1 MSELVSV
8 IIPIYNVE
16 KYIVKTVESVMK
28 QDYSNIE
35 IILVDDGS
43 PDDSGKIIDEL
54 KAKDSRIICIH
65 KENGGV
71 SSARNA
77 GMDIANGEYVTFI
90 DGDDWVEPNY
100 ISYLLSLILKYN
112 CDVGMSKNNYSV
124 VDSKSIDADY
134 LISDMQAIESIY
146 LGNIFVAVWNK
157 IYRMSV
163 IKKNNIRFDESI
175 WYGEGMLFNIDYL
188 QVVDKVA
195 VGEKSVYHQVSNPN
209 SAMRK
214 FNVKSKEHWKKS
226 NIKIENAWEYHY
238 RAIKLTMVSGIA
250 RYNLENEYPD
260 VYSDCIKCLKNDL
273 KISLRVRIPLK
284 LKLLYIAWAMFPQ
297 LMVKRCKWKNVKF

>member
-16 KYIVKTVESVMK
+16 KYILKTVESVMK

-100 ISYLLSLILKYN
+100 ISY
-112 CDVGMSKNNYSV
+112 
-124 VDSKSIDADY
+124 
-134 LISDMQAIESIY
+134 
-146 LGNIFVAVWNK
+146 
-157 IYRMSV
+157 
-163 IKKNNIRFDESI
+163 
-175 WYGEGMLFNIDYL
+175 
-188 QVVDKVA
+188 
-195 VGEKSVYHQVSNPN
+195 
-209 SAMRK
+209 
-214 FNVKSKEHWKKS
+214 
-226 NIKIENAWEYHY
+226 AW
-238 RAIKLTMVSGIA
+238 V
-250 RYNLENEYPD
+250 
-260 VYSDCIKCLKNDL
+260 
-273 KISLRVRIPLK
+273 
-284 LKLLYIAWAMFPQ
+284 
-297 LMVKRCKWKNVKF
+297 